1 MNPSPTTGGLAQRA
15 SELLE
20 QFQLYRRYKR
30 LENEAVTARAW
41 WNARHTGLWQAVADF
56 ELEHGHLPK
65 IDFGTFFDW
74 SNLAAKSNR
83 RRRSMRD
90 MWKNKTVV
98 CVGNGPSI
106 ASTDLTLL
114 NNQYVIGT
122 NRAYILLEK
131 FRPRAFHLIVQD
143 NLRLRELGPELSKS
157 SYPLHVGNCY
167 FTEQWPIAPWILQT
181 KNQPYIYLPK
191 LNWLETQD
199 SPTGEQLALEAD
211 FEPGFSSDPTQGFY
225 YGRSVIFSA
234 IQLAAFFGATK
245 IVCIGIDMSYSNG
258 VNFVSGV
265 TNVFPT
271 FSYEIHAVP
280 MFDVLSTEF
289 NARGIEL
296 VNATPGGLV
305 DCIKRESLSDAL
317 NLPPLHAAHHARAA

>member
-1 MNPSPTTGGLAQRA
+1 MELSHTNGGLAQRA
-15 SELLE
+15 SELFNQL
-20 QFQLYRRYKR
+20 QLYRRYKQ
-30 LENEAVTARAW
+30 LGNEAVNARSW
-41 WNARHTGLWQAVADF
+41 WNARHSGLWEAVENF

-74 SNLAAKSNR
+74 ANLAAKSNR

-90 MWKNKTVV
+90 MWKDKTVV

-114 NNQYVIGT
+114 NDQYVIGT
-122 NRAYILLEK
+122 NRAYMLLDR
-131 FRPRAFHLIVQD
+131 FRPKAFHLIAQD
-143 NLRLRELGPELSKS
+143 NYRLQELGPELSKS
-157 SYPLHVGNCY
+157 NYPLHIGNCY

-181 KNQPYIYLPK
+181 KNRPYIYLPR
-191 LNWLETQD
+191 LNWLETED
-199 SPTGEQLALEAD
+199 SPSGEHLALEAD
-211 FEPGFSSDPTQGFY
+211 FEPGFSPDPCAGLY
-225 YGRSVIFSA
+225 YGRTVIFSA

-245 IVCIGIDMSYSNG
+245 IVCIGIDMTYSNG

-265 TNVFPT
+265 TNVFPS
-271 FSYEIHAVP
+271 FNYEMHAVP

-296 VNATPGGLV
+296 VNATPGGAV
-305 DCIKRESLSDAL
+305 ECIKRESLSEAL
-317 NLPPLHAAHHARAA
+317 NPSPLRQVHRARAA